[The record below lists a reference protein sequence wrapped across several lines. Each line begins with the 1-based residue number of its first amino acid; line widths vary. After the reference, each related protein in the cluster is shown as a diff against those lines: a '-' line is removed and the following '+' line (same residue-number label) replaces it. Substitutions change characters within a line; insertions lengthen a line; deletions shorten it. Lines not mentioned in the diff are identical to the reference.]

1 MLVSLRVLFVVCYLL
16 VFSFLFFLFRFCL
29 ISICDAST
37 PHFGSMFWQE
47 HMVRVVSSVT
57 SFSFLSTV
65 GVGASAVGLVWWQI
79 CLMNTQYYAFEET
92 KTLP

>member
-1 MLVSLRVLFVVCYLL
+1 
-16 VFSFLFFLFRFCL
+16 
-29 ISICDAST
+29 
-37 PHFGSMFWQE
+37 
-47 HMVRVVSSVT
+47 MVRVVSSVT

-79 CLMNTQYYAFEET
+79 CLMNRQYYAFEET